1 MTLSEMTDA
10 DMVINPHFGRNLA
23 DLCIQIYINPEIQIR
38 SLYYFRLTLG
48 VLSEVLLIVIHIQW
62 CCVSCVIALLQ

>member
-23 DLCIQIYINPEIQIR
+23 DLCIRI
-38 SLYYFRLTLG
+38 
-48 VLSEVLLIVIHIQW
+48 
-62 CCVSCVIALLQ
+62 